1 LITSRRLSVID
12 MPAMMASY
20 FLAWSDGMMP
30 SQSWATISHFTFMR
44 LHSSLARSI
53 SKPSS
58 LPPGAVMF
66 QGA

>member
-1 LITSRRLSVID
+1 MILRRSSVSF

-20 FLAWSDGMMP
+20 FFALRAGMMP
-30 SQSWATISHFTFMR
+30 SQSCATISQVTFMR
-44 LHSSLARSI
+44 RHRSLARSI

-58 LPPGAVMF
+58 LPPAPVKF